1 MTFVRYVAIQLL
13 AYGIDMG
20 LFMIVLHSGTAG
32 PILANVLA
40 KIAAGIFAFIVHR
53 SFTFRVSDNNTA
65 MIKQAIRYFPLLVLN
80 VPVAS
85 GILALL
91 LVWIT
96 QPVAAKLI
104 ADVVCVAL
112 TYWLSKHLVFTG
124 PQNKHE
130 NKNLAGGAA

>member
-20 LFMIVLHSGTAG
+20 LFLIVLHSGIAG
-32 PILANVLA
+32 PIWANVLA
-40 KIAAGIFAFIVHR
+40 KITAGIFAFIVHR
-53 SFTFRVSDNNTA
+53 SFTFRVGDNTV
-65 MIKQAIRYFPLLVLN
+65 MIQQAIRYFTLLALN
-80 VPVAS
+80 VPFAS

-96 QPVAAKLI
+96 QPVAAKLV
-104 ADVVCVAL
+104 ADVACVAL

-124 PQNKHE
+124 LQNKHE
-130 NKNLAGGAA
+130 NNKLAGGEA